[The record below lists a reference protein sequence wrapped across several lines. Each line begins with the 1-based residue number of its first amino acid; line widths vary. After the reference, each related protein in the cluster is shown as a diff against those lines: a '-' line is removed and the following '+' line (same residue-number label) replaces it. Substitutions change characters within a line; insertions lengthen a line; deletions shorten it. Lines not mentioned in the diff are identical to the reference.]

1 MHGTAFVRLRVNKD
15 VTDEERNMI
24 GGMQAI
30 KTLVVVAAVISWLI
44 VPVYSQGFSKK
55 EVGPGSGYPVETYP
69 KVDEKGR
76 A

>member
-30 KTLVVVAAVISWLI
+30 KTLVVVAAVIS
-44 VPVYSQGFSKK
+44 
-55 EVGPGSGYPVETYP
+55 
-69 KVDEKGR
+69 
-76 A
+76 